1 MLLAKKQSSQ
11 TGLSRE
17 LQSRHI
23 ELIAIGGAIGV
34 GLFLGSA
41 SAIKTAGPGILINYI
56 VAGMVIFFIMRA
68 LGELVL
74 YKPVSGSFSTHAT
87 EFIGEWAGFFTG
99 WTYWFMWIVIGMA
112 EITAIGKYVHLWFP
126 RIDNWIP
133 ALISLIV
140 IYLIN
145 MIAVKVFG
153 EVEFW
158 FALIKVITIVILILV
173 GLLIIFT
180 GIGNNG
186 QATGFSNLWSHDGFL
201 PNGFSGLL
209 LSLQMVIFAFIG
221 VELIGIT
228 AGEAKDPDKTIPKAV
243 DSVIW
248 RILIFYVGSL
258 AVIMAIYPWVG
269 LDENVSPFVLTFEKV
284 GIPGAAMIIN
294 MVVLTAALSSCNSG
308 VFSSGRMLF
317 NLSHLAQAPKAFQK
331 VNDRSIPGKAITI
344 STLFLLI
351 GVALNYFIPQ
361 KAFAYITSIGTVGA
375 VWTWIIIMFTHL
387 KYHQQVKAGKIKR
400 NQFQMPG
407 APFTNWIVIIF
418 LVVVIVLL
426 AFDDETRIALIVGPI
441 WFIILTIGYQVVK
454 RGKRKSS

>member
-209 LSLQMVIFAFIG
+209 LSLQMVIFAFI
-221 VELIGIT
+221 
-228 AGEAKDPDKTIPKAV
+228 
-243 DSVIW
+243 
-248 RILIFYVGSL
+248 
-258 AVIMAIYPWVG
+258 
-269 LDENVSPFVLTFEKV
+269 
-284 GIPGAAMIIN
+284 
-294 MVVLTAALSSCNSG
+294 
-308 VFSSGRMLF
+308 
-317 NLSHLAQAPKAFQK
+317 
-331 VNDRSIPGKAITI
+331 
-344 STLFLLI
+344 
-351 GVALNYFIPQ
+351 
-361 KAFAYITSIGTVGA
+361 
-375 VWTWIIIMFTHL
+375 
-387 KYHQQVKAGKIKR
+387 
-400 NQFQMPG
+400 
-407 APFTNWIVIIF
+407 
-418 LVVVIVLL
+418 
-426 AFDDETRIALIVGPI
+426 
-441 WFIILTIGYQVVK
+441 
-454 RGKRKSS
+454 